1 MPRNLPDPSASI
13 MPKFHYLTKS
23 CQGRAAPVFAVL
35 LAAPLAAVAL
45 TPGIARAHAIV
56 VAAQPAVNSTVAPGE
71 LEIKLEFN
79 SRVDTKRSR
88 LILQRPDGTEMA
100 VVLAPDGLSGV
111 LAGHALVTEEGRW
124 TLRWQA
130 LSLDGHITRG
140 EVSFSVR
147 RVAQAP

>member
-1 MPRNLPDPSASI
+1 MPEFRLPDKVLS
-13 MPKFHYLTKS
+13 KS
-23 CQGRAAPVFAVL
+23 RRTARVFAVL
-35 LAAPLAAVAL
+35 LGVPVAVVAL

-56 VAAQPAVNSTVAPGE
+56 VAAQPAMKSTVAPGE
-71 LEIKLEFN
+71 LEIKLNFN
-79 SRVDTKRSR
+79 SRVDSKRSR
-88 LILQRPDGTEMA
+88 LVLRRPDGSEMV
-100 VVLAPDGLSGV
+100 VVLAPDGPSGV

-124 TLRWQA
+124 TLHWQA

>member
-1 MPRNLPDPSASI
+1 MA
-13 MPKFHYLTKS
+13 KFRYLTES
-23 CQGRAAPVFAVL
+23 CQRRAAPVFAVML
-35 LAAPLAAVAL
+35 TVAVAAVAL
-45 TPGIARAHAIV
+45 TPGIACAHAIV
-56 VAAQPAVNSTVAPGE
+56 MASQPTMDSTVVPGE

-88 LILQRPDGTEMA
+88 LVLQRPDGTEMA
-100 VVLAPDGLSGV
+100 VVLAPDGPSGV
-111 LAGHALVTEEGRW
+111 LAGHALVTDEGRW